1 MKSELAQLVSARF
14 GRQIKTR
21 RDCEE
26 LSVEIQIATS
36 ELLSYNTIRRF
47 FGLDKNQFTTRK
59 QTLNILSRY
68 SGYDD
73 YLDFKKNYVFG
84 KEWSLTNLFH
94 GSLENLEKNDTISLL
109 KQVWVQ
115 NKNLFV
121 QQITETNKEYIR
133 NDDIYSFLSIITQL
147 DYQLS
152 NLEYSN
158 RLLIAQGTL
167 IHFRGK
173 SLKPVQVHSL
183 SNNRYFQEHF
193 ICNFVD
199 IPYLKEGY
207 YAQIITNAF
216 QFENTSIHNFIT
228 CAITL
233 HKILNEQIH
242 EIDILPILSENQH
255 PILKGRI
262 ISILYWAS
270 ENNLLKGSEIDLDQL
285 IQKNYDDSLFLE
297 LATFGI
303 LFRDYN
309 LISRLIKYDITI
321 FTEEYKLM
329 HNEIHNLAKSLYFMH
344 LSDKKRTKKFYNHIN
359 VRNVNLSH
367 KCLFDES
374 LPLIK
379 EYINV

>member
-1 MKSELAQLVSARF
+1 M
-14 GRQIKTR
+14 
-21 RDCEE
+21 
-26 LSVEIQIATS
+26 
-36 ELLSYNTIRRF
+36 
-47 FGLDKNQFTTRK
+47 
-59 QTLNILSRY
+59 
-68 SGYDD
+68 
-73 YLDFKKNYVFG
+73 
-84 KEWSLTNLFH
+84 
-94 GSLENLEKNDTISLL
+94 
-109 KQVWVQ
+109 
-115 NKNLFV
+115 
-121 QQITETNKEYIR
+121 
-133 NDDIYSFLSIITQL
+133 
-147 DYQLS
+147 
-152 NLEYSN
+152 
-158 RLLIAQGTL
+158 LIAQGTL

-173 SLKPVQVHSL
+173 SLKPVEVHSL
-183 SNNRYFQEHF
+183 SNNKYFQEHF

-359 VRNVNLSH
+359 IRNVNLSH